1 MKTRGLPGM
10 LAPTYQ
16 ELQVDRSVMLAA
28 PPTSPA
34 QNASAVS
41 TGSITVT
48 PLARSASRHSAI
60 QSTCCSIDGSMLV
73 STDGL
78 PGPVMV
84 NRLGKPTTVRPR
96 YDFGPSPH
104 FSLSVTP
111 FRPRI

>member
-1 MKTRGLPGM
+1 MYGINTRGLPGI

-16 ELQVDRSVMLAA
+16 ELQLERRVMLATE
-28 PPTSPA
+28 PTWTF
-34 QNASAVS
+34 QASCAS
-41 TGSITVT
+41 GSGSITAT
-48 PLARSASRHSAI
+48 PLARRASMQSAI

-96 YDFGPSPH
+96 
-104 FSLSVTP
+104 
-111 FRPRI
+111 